1 MQQIVRRVI
10 RSRRYSGDASSRV
23 TNRLSGVSG
32 NAIIEFALVFPLFLY
47 MMCGIADMARIFY
60 VETTLQNAVRAGG
73 RYASTGNHQPDPQH
87 SGQTLNRVQSINL
100 ITQQAAIGLS
110 TGALQVSSAQGGSGS
125 AGGPGDTVT
134 LTLSSPVRLLTPIVA
149 NFFNNGSYTVSVTS
163 SYRNEPF
170 PPSQT

>member
-1 MQQIVRRVI
+1 MA
-10 RSRRYSGDASSRV
+10 SRLLKNLW
-23 TNRLSGVSG
+23 TGVSG
-32 NAIIEFALVFPLFLY
+32 NAIVEFTLVLPLFLY

-87 SGQTLNRVQSINL
+87 AGQTLNRVQSINL

-110 TGALQVSSAQGGSGS
+110 TAALNVSSAQGGSGS

-149 NFFNNGSYTVSVTS
+149 NFFTNGSYTVSVTS